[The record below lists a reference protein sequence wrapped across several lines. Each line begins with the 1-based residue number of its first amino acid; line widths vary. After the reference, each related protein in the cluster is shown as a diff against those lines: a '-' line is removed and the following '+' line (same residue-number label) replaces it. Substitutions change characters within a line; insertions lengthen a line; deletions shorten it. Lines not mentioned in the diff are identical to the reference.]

1 MCKCFFGDGGKGALP
16 AGKTGVACWNA
27 ALFSLLPQGLRS
39 KRWALP
45 IRKPRGI
52 FSFKRECPPPAPL
65 KRNVGTP
72 PYTVTAIRFPA
83 LPGRQSCR
91 FLESGPLYPPQAAL
105 GPLSPHPSWHKGAGC
120 GPPLWKPLRGRGAL
134 GTDCHADPKPTCR
147 LRRKMFLTE
156 LHSRIWGRGVHR
168 GANRTPPDVVPF
180 SYIRGCAVYCLFCW
194 FGSFAGGYLL
204 FSPMQNSLPILWK
217 TQSGQGN
224 IRFKFCQKLFHFA

>member
-1 MCKCFFGDGGKGALP
+1 MRSEYHTPPAAGEGAASRKKFPAPVLLRAGKVARKRTIRVQVFFRGRGKGALP
-16 AGKTGVACWNA
+16 AGKTGVARWNV
-27 ALFSLLPQGLRS
+27 ALFSLLPQGGRS

-120 GPPLWKPLRGRGAL
+120 GPPLWKPLRGRGRSVQTA
-134 GTDCHADPKPTCR
+134 
-147 LRRKMFLTE
+147 MQ
-156 LHSRIWGRGVHR
+156 
-168 GANRTPPDVVPF
+168 TPNPPA
-180 SYIRGCAVYCLFCW
+180 GCAERCSSQNCIPA
-194 FGSFAGGYLL
+194 FGGAVFTGVQIGRPL
-204 FSPMQNSLPILWK
+204 M
-217 TQSGQGN
+217 
-224 IRFKFCQKLFHFA
+224 